1 MIGITN
7 CVYRHFNVV
16 KELEEKAS
24 DKVIFNKNETKKLLI
39 SKA

>member
-7 CVYRHFNVV
+7 CIYRHFKVV

-24 DKVIFNKNETKKLLI
+24 DKVIFKKNETKKMFI
-39 SKA
+39 IKA